1 MRIRESKNLKF
12 DLFPFVSDGEGGKI
26 DPDTCV
32 LDTFERTDDK
42 LVLYFKNRSK
52 ASIKGLGVEGGREI
66 DAIETKMAGLIGSSY
81 SEILN
86 SNAIQA
92 R

>member
-1 MRIRESKNLKF
+1 VRIRESKNLKL
-12 DLFPFVSDGEGGKI
+12 DLLPSVSDGEGGKI
-26 DPDTCV
+26 DPDTCI
-32 LDTFERTDDK
+32 LDAFERTDDK

-52 ASIKGLGVEGGREI
+52 ASIKGLGLEGGREI
-66 DAIETKMAGLIGSSY
+66 DAIETKMAGFIGSSY

-86 SNAIQA
+86 SNAIQT